1 MMVSTIFLLLAV
13 LATSFVAPTV
23 GQKKYF
29 VLLKPSPGR
38 PYDYVGSYTRE
49 DGSQVAV
56 YIPGKKP
63 TSGKGNGKLPGMRG
77 EAEPPAPPPKKEKK
91 DHVDDKVYFSS
102 QHTYRQVLAILDH
115 INLSGVQSGVRGDA
129 DRYLQNFKTN
139 VLALISS
146 VDDFSKIQPCFDHFT
161 QISDTARNEL
171 VQYYDSCKSSDEGS
185 CRVNGV
191 TNYLRQLNALMDRF
205 YQCASQRVSG

>member
-1 MMVSTIFLLLAV
+1 MMLSTVVLLAV
-13 LATSFVAPTV
+13 LATSFVPPSE

-63 TSGKGNGKLPGMRG
+63 TSGKGKDKLPGMQG
-77 EAEPPAPPPKKEKK
+77 EAGPPAPPPKKEKK

-115 INLSGVQSGVRGDA
+115 INLSGVQSGVRADA

-146 VDDFSKIQPCFDHFT
+146 VDDFSKIQPCFDYFT
-161 QISDTARNEL
+161 HIADTARNDL
-171 VQYYDSCKSSDEGS
+171 VQYYDSCKSSDEPA

-191 TNYLRQLNALMDRF
+191 TRYLNQLNGLMDRF
-205 YQCASQRVSG
+205 YTCASQRVSG

>member
-1 MMVSTIFLLLAV
+1 
-13 LATSFVAPTV
+13 
-23 GQKKYF
+23 
-29 VLLKPSPGR
+29 
-38 PYDYVGSYTRE
+38 
-49 DGSQVAV
+49 
-56 YIPGKKP
+56 
-63 TSGKGNGKLPGMRG
+63 MRG
-77 EAEPPAPPPKKEKK
+77 EAGPPAPPPKKETK

-146 VDDFSKIQPCFDHFT
+146 VDDFSKVSLRAQLGLIKLTKNFINLIDLQIQPCFDHFT
-161 QISDTARNEL
+161 QIADTARNEL

>member
-1 MMVSTIFLLLAV
+1 MMVSTVFLLLAV

-38 PYDYVGSYTRE
+38 PC
-49 DGSQVAV
+49 
-56 YIPGKKP
+56 
-63 TSGKGNGKLPGMRG
+63 NGKLPGMRG
-77 EAEPPAPPPKKEKK
+77 EAGPPAPPPKKEKK

-161 QISDTARNEL
+161 QIADTARNAL

-191 TNYLRQLNALMDRF
+191 MNYLRQLNALMDRF